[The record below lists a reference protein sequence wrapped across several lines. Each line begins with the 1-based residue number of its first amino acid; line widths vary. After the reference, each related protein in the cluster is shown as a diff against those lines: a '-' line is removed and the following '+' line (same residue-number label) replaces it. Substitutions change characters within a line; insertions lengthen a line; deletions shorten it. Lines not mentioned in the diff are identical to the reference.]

1 MKKTIVAVL
10 TGALLMSVTSAM
22 AIPIVNTNG
31 QTFIGPSSG
40 SGDGGINKINII
52 DFILQGRL
60 GDGDHTYN
68 LVNNTTQTW
77 FATGVQSI
85 MIAEYAGFSGTNT
98 FGYYNTADNIQ
109 HQIFAGVAGAGATE
123 SFSNIPAADI
133 GFYIGVPQ
141 GGNTFFTHTNLNK
154 DLGIHAAIFQVD
166 NSNTFILGFED
177 LLMYNSDKDYQDMIV
192 KVTIDDPPNNPVPE
206 PGTMA
211 LLGLGLAVLA
221 VYGKRRQNNKA

>member
-1 MKKTIVAVL
+1 MKKTIA
-10 TGALLMSVTSAM
+10 ALLAGAMLLIVTSAM
-22 AIPIVNTNG
+22 AIPTVNTNG
-31 QTFIGPSSG
+31 LSFIGPSSG
-40 SGDGGINKINII
+40 SWDGVPNNINII

-85 MIAEYAGFSGTNT
+85 MIAEYAGYKGTNT
-98 FGYYNTADNIQ
+98 FGYYKTSDNIQ
-109 HQIFAGVAGAGATE
+109 HQLFSGVDGAGATK
-123 SFSNIPAADI
+123 SFSNALAADI

-141 GGNTFFTHTNLNK
+141 GGNTFFTQANLNK
-154 DLGIHAAIFQVD
+154 NMGIQCAIFQVD
-166 NSNTFILGFED
+166 SSNTYILGFED
-177 LLMYNSDKDYQDMIV
+177 LLLYSSDKDFQDMIV

-211 LLGLGLAVLA
+211 LIGIGLAVLA